1 MTQVKIIYPK
11 RTQLGHFGGSGLT
24 VGGGIAVWKNAEGEL
39 QLQPLGAKGR
49 MSRSARLSIPAD
61 QVELVAAALISVKD
75 A

>member
-1 MTQVKIIYPK
+1 MTQVRIIYPK
-11 RTQLGHFGGSGLT
+11 PTKLGHFGGSGLT
-24 VGGGIAVWKNAEGEL
+24 VGGGLAVWKNTEGEL

-61 QVELVAAALISVKD
+61 QVELVAAALTTVKD